1 MKFMPGDRGFHSE
14 RENYQRL
21 LRGVLFTVLLACGLT
36 LIAAVFRGAE
46 SGPRVLTLLAIAAV
60 ASASFVLLKRSIRRA
75 TTVLIIGMW
84 VAVSAAT
91 IAFAGVHSAN
101 LLVYPFLIALAG
113 WVMGEKWLIGITVAT
128 ILLVLGL
135 GGAEV
140 MGYYS
145 PTARTGAELVAATQI
160 GTLIVISFLTAA
172 AHRSL
177 ARQRDRAVE
186 LSEEMALHNLALAQ
200 RERDLQIIMEH
211 VPAGIA
217 SFDAGSRLRQCN
229 TRYAGLFGAEPEKLT
244 GRHIADFMPGES
256 LDFLMPHWQQCLDG
270 TPARY
275 RRINRNPQDGQS
287 STLDVELEP
296 EIKDGQV
303 IGLFALTIDVTEQVA
318 AEARVRELND
328 TLERRVEERTAELE
342 ETMDNLQRSQEE
354 LAQSEA
360 RATLSTLVA
369 SVSHELNTPIGNS
382 VMAASTLGDHART
395 FQSIVDTGQ
404 LKRSDLT
411 QFLDTLREGTAL
423 MQRNLGRA
431 EDLLKNFRQVAADQ
445 ASEQRRSFDLATV
458 IKEILATLKPSLKRH
473 PHRIVLDIP
482 AGVTLNS
489 LPGPL
494 GQVVINLINNAY
506 LHAFEGRAD
515 GVLTISAQAGEADVL
530 LRLSD
535 NGIGIS
541 PENLTRLFQ
550 PFFSTKIG
558 KGGTGLGMTIVE
570 NLVRKSLG
578 GTIKVRSSIGNGA
591 HFEIRIPRLA
601 PAASQ

>member
-1 MKFMPGDRGFHSE
+1 MKLMPGDRGFRSE

-21 LRGVLFTVLLACGLT
+21 LRGVLTIVLLAC
-36 LIAAVFRGAE
+36 
-46 SGPRVLTLLAIAAV
+46 SLTLLASVISGAELRARLLALIAVAAV
-60 ASASFVLLKRSIRRA
+60 AGVSFVLLRRSIRRA
-75 TTVLIIGMW
+75 TGVLIVGLW
-84 VAVSAAT
+84 TAVSAAT
-91 IAFAGVHSAN
+91 ITFAGVHSAN
-101 LLVYPFLIALAG
+101 LLIYPFLIALSG
-113 WVMGEKWLIGITVAT
+113 WVMGEKWLIGITGAT

-135 GGAEV
+135 GSAEIMGYFSPAARAGAEV
-140 MGYYS
+140 
-145 PTARTGAELVAATQI
+145 VAASQI

-177 ARQRDRAVE
+177 SRQRDRAVL
-186 LSEEMALHNLALAQ
+186 LSEELALHNLALAQ
-200 RERDLQIIMEH
+200 RERELQIIMEH

-217 SFDAGSRLRQCN
+217 SFDASSRLRQAN
-229 TRYAGLFGAEPEKLT
+229 TRYAALVGAKPEQLA
-244 GRHIADFMPGES
+244 GRNIADFLPKET
-256 LDFLMPHWQQCLDG
+256 LDYLMPHWKQCLNG

-275 RRINRNPQDGQS
+275 RQPTRHPENDQTRV
-287 STLDVELEP
+287 LDVELEP
-296 EIKDGQV
+296 EINDGQV

-318 AEARVRELND
+318 SEASIRDLNN
-328 TLERRVEERTAELE
+328 TLERRVEERTAALE
-342 ETMDNLQRSQEE
+342 KTMDTLQRSQEE

-395 FQSIVDTGQ
+395 FQSMVDAGQ

-458 IKEILATLKPSLKRH
+458 VTEILATLKPSLKRH

-482 AGVTLNS
+482 PGITLNS

-494 GQVVINLINNAY
+494 GQVVINLINNAL
-506 LHAFEGRAD
+506 LHAFEGRDD
-515 GVLTISAQAGEADVL
+515 GVLTISAQASEMDVM
-530 LRLSD
+530 LRFSD
-535 NGIGIS
+535 NGVGIS
-541 PENLTRLFQ
+541 PENLNRLFQ
-550 PFFSTKIG
+550 PFFSTKVG

-578 GTIKVRSSIGNGA
+578 GSIRVHSNVGSGT
-591 HFEIRIPRLA
+591 HFEIYIPRQA
-601 PAASQ
+601 PVTNQ